1 MNRKFT
7 LLLMAPLLLGFNSA
21 WADNHEDDDAAGL
34 PDAAADE
41 ARENAQIPEAAAEG
55 LAIAA
60 EKTAGLPSEVTIRLM
75 DDADSEG
82 SEAVTADVQLPTLPD
97 EGAEGQQ
104 GLNSAADA
112 IAGRGSFGSDIAAD
126 ALENAAGVAEDARDN
141 VENRGRAE
149 DLPVDVPGRPDTPD
163 VPDVPQPPNG

>member
-7 LLLMAPLLLGFNSA
+7 LLLMAPLLLGFNAA
-21 WADNHEDDDAAGL
+21 WADNHEDDAVSL
-34 PDAAADE
+34 PDAAADA

-60 EKTAGLPSEVTIRLM
+60 AKTAGLPSEVTIRLM

-82 SEAVTADVQLPTLPD
+82 SEAVTADVQLPTLLD
-97 EGAEGQQ
+97 EDSEGQW
-104 GLNSAADA
+104 GLHTAADA
-112 IAGRGSFGSDIAAD
+112 IAGRGSFGSDTAA
-126 ALENAAGVAEDARDN
+126 DARDN

-149 DLPVDVPGRPDTPD
+149 DLPVDVPGRPDTPN